1 MEIPLGACPTTVN
14 SSVFSLVLV
23 NFPGEIP
30 AFDPGFACRQIP
42 LGGFSLVVFFCP
54 YANFGRCNKGSGN
67 SRKHVNVEIVN
78 VEIVNSAFFAILV
91 VNSCF

>member
-30 AFDPGFACRQIP
+30 AFDPGFACQQIP

-54 YANFGRCNKGSGN
+54 YICLMLKLCENIKVRPHFN
-67 SRKHVNVEIVN
+67 VNVFE
-78 VEIVNSAFFAILV
+78 SLGYLQ
-91 VNSCF
+91 